1 MTCKLTDPQIQRLRE
16 YGHEPKNES
25 EFETEEERDKAFTK
39 MMSKL
44 QKENEK
50 GIRDMIAN
58 PRHHRLMELEL
69 QLSEALIK
77 EGFIEVKTPILI
89 SKAELAKMTI
99 DENHPLYKQVFWVD
113 DKRCLRPMHAI
124 NLYNIMR
131 ELRDH
136 TDGPVKFFEIGSCFR
151 AESHSNDHLE
161 EFTMLNLVDMG
172 PQGDT
177 VEKLK
182 HYIDV
187 VMKCVGLDY
196 ELVDEESDVYKETID
211 VEVDGEEVCS
221 AAVGP
226 HYLDPAHNV
235 HEPWCG
241 AGFGLERLIM
251 MRDGDGSVKKTGK
264 SVAYLNGFK
273 IN

>member
-131 ELRDH
+131 ELRGH

-177 VEKLK
+177 TEKIK
-182 HYIDV
+182 HYIDI
-187 VMKCVGLDY
+187 VMKTVGLDY
-196 ELVDEESDVYKETID
+196 ELVHEESDVYKETID
-211 VEVDGEEVCS
+211 VEVNGEEVCS

-226 HYLDPAHNV
+226 HYLDPAHDV

-264 SVAYLNGFK
+264 SVGYLNGFK

>member
-25 EFETEEERDKAFTK
+25 EFENEEERDKAFTK
-39 MMSKL
+39 LMSKL
-44 QKENEK
+44 QRDNEK
-50 GIRDMIAN
+50 GIRDLIAS
-58 PRHHRLMELEL
+58 PRHHRLMELEIK
-69 QLSEALIK
+69 LSEALIA
-77 EGFIEVKTPILI
+77 EGFIEVKTPIMV
-89 SKAELAKMTI
+89 SKSELAKMTI
-99 DENHPLYKQVFWVD
+99 DENHPLYQQVFWVD
-113 DKRCLRPMHAI
+113 SKHCLRPMHAI

-172 PQGDT
+172 PQGDPT
-177 VEKLK
+177 EKIK
-182 HYIDV
+182 HYIDI
-187 VMKCVGLDY
+187 VMKTVGLEY
-196 ELVDEESDVYKETID
+196 ELVHEESDVYKETID
-211 VEVDGEEVCS
+211 VEVEGEEVCS

-226 HYLDPAHNV
+226 HYLDAAHNI

-264 SVAYLNGFK
+264 SVSYLNGYK